1 MKVSVLASGS
11 KGNSTYI
18 STKNLDLLIDLGP
31 SCIYVEKKLEELDV
45 NPKDIKAVLIT
56 HTHSD
61 HTKGL
66 KVFYKKYKPT
76 IYLTKKMYDDLI
88 KEFEITNYV
97 LIDKDFDI
105 ENIHV
110 NVIKT
115 SHDAS
120 DSNAYVVEE
129 NDSSVVYIT
138 DTGFINQK
146 FFKVLTNRNIYI
158 MESNHDIEML
168 LNGRYPYH
176 LRQRVLSDRGHLSN
190 IDSAH
195 YLKDFIG
202 PATKKIFLAHLS
214 EENNTYEKAIETL
227 KSVLEEYDIKFDN
240 IEIAKQNE
248 KTELIT
254 L

>member
-18 STKNLDLLIDLGP
+18 NTKNLDLLIDLGP
-31 SCIYVEKKLEELDV
+31 SCIYIERKLEELGV
-45 NPKDIKAVLIT
+45 NPKDIKAILIT

-66 KVFYKKYKPT
+66 KVFCKKYNPT
-76 IYLTKKMYDDLI
+76 LYLTEKMLKDLSQ
-88 KEFEITNYV
+88 EFEVKNYN

-110 NVIKT
+110 NVVKT

-129 NDSSVVYIT
+129 DNSSLVYIT

-146 FFKVLTNRNIYI
+146 FFKVLKNRNLYI

-195 YLKDFIG
+195 YLKEFIG
-202 PATKKIFLAHLS
+202 PDTKKVFLAHLS
-214 EENNTYEKAIETL
+214 EENNTYEKAINTL
-227 KSVLEEYDIKFDN
+227 KGVLKEYDIPFDN
-240 IEIAKQNE
+240 IDIAEQNE